1 MLKKLLKYDF
11 KAIFK
16 YWWIA
21 ALTTLLLSV
30 LGGACLH
37 LLTYDREFPGIVYTT
52 IIFVLLFVLFSY
64 AAFSILSSILV
75 FIRYYKNFFTDEGYL
90 TFTLPVR
97 RSQLLNSKLIAST
110 TALFVTSVHCIVN
123 IIVLLLVALAK
134 EIFTQDFLIDV
145 SEFCTT
151 IVNEF
156 GVYLWIYILEVFLFT
171 VLYIVMSTLFLFC
184 CITIASIITKKA
196 RLITAIGIYY
206 AASSVVSFVGQILY
220 TFGIPSLSHWLS
232 KLPTSYEH
240 PMVALIF
247 FGIILFLAIFCMLL
261 YTLQYWMLDRKLNLN

>member
-30 LGGACLH
+30 LGGACFG
-37 LLTYDREFPGIVYTT
+37 LLNHDRQFSGIVYTT
-52 IIFVLLFVLFSY
+52 IVFVLLFVLFSY
-64 AAFSILSSILV
+64 AAFSLLSSILV

-97 RSQLLNSKLIAST
+97 RSQLLNSKLISST
-110 TALFVTSVHCIVN
+110 TALFVTTVQCIIN
-123 IIVLLLVALAK
+123 IGVVLLIAFAK
-134 EIFTQDFLIDV
+134 EIFRQDFWEDF
-145 SEFCTT
+145 SYFCME
-151 IVNEF
+151 IVNNL
-156 GVYLWIYILEVFLFT
+156 GIYLWIYILEALLFT
-171 VLYIVMSTLFLFC
+171 VLSIVMSTLFLFC
-184 CITIASIITKKA
+184 CITVASIITKKA
-196 RLITAIGIYY
+196 RLITSIGIYY

-232 KLPTSYEH
+232 KLPASYEN

-247 FGIILFLAIFCMLL
+247 FGVILFLAIFCMLL